1 MIKRTLKEVY
11 GTWVLIFY
19 FIKWPYVLGYA
30 YLYFEIMIVHIVMF
44 KFKDENKALNMARV
58 QKKLEDLEESIDVL
72 KSMEV
77 GINFNESERAMDMSL
92 YSTFESQRDLKTY
105 QEHPEH
111 QKVVELIKKVT
122 EESRV
127 VDYILE

>member
-1 MIKRTLKEVY
+1 
-11 GTWVLIFY
+11 
-19 FIKWPYVLGYA
+19 
-30 YLYFEIMIVHIVMF
+30 MIVHIVMF
-44 KFKDENKALNMARV
+44 KFKEQNKALNMARV

-92 YSTFESQRDLKTY
+92 YSTFDTQRDLKTY
-105 QEHPEH
+105 QEHPAH
-111 QKVVELIKKVT
+111 QKVVELIREVT